1 MSTPPPVTPPSP
13 PPAAEPATRAT
24 TPDALLGTFAVLQAL
39 TGFVPVPFLDGILSR
54 KLARTMVTTV
64 AGTHSLVVPDDEV
77 RLLASEPDEG
87 LLDFLKSAAKGLL
100 LFPFRLL
107 FRAIFVVLD
116 AKEVTDL
123 VGKAY
128 VHSVLL
134 DIGFA
139 EGWYMKHG
147 AARLG
152 EAVAQVLATVDTRPT
167 NGAVSAAWGA
177 LRDKGPELLGR
188 ILEAFK
194 DKRDDVAAVEAT
206 PLGQAFAEAVKKG
219 SPSLREGLR
228 AGLARALGEPVAPE
242 GAAEGAR

>member
-1 MSTPPPVTPPSP
+1 VSTPPPAATSVTPAS
-13 PPAAEPATRAT
+13 PPAA
-24 TPDALLGTFAVLQAL
+24 TPDALLGTFALLQAL

-116 AKEVTDL
+116 AKEITDL

-134 DIGFA
+134 DIGFG

-152 EAVAQVLATVDTRPT
+152 EAVTQVLATVDTRPT
-167 NGAVSAAWGA
+167 NGAVTAAWRA
-177 LRDKGPELLGR
+177 LREKGPELLGR

-194 DKRDDVAAVEAT
+194 DKRDDVAAAEAT
-206 PLGQAFAEAVKKG
+206 PLGEAFAEAVKKG
-219 SPSLREGLR
+219 SPSLREALR
-228 AGLARALGEPVAPE
+228 AGLARALGEAVVVP
-242 GAAEGAR
+242 GA

>member
-1 MSTPPPVTPPSP
+1 MN
-13 PPAAEPATRAT
+13 T

-54 KLARTMVTTV
+54 KLAHTMVTTV

-77 RLLASEPDEG
+77 GLLTSEPDEG
-87 LLDFLKSAAKGLL
+87 FFAYLKSAAKGLL

-107 FRAIFVVLD
+107 FRAIFMVLD
-116 AKEVTDL
+116 AKEVADL

-128 VHSVLL
+128 VQSVLL
-134 DIGFA
+134 DIGFG

-167 NGAVSAAWGA
+167 NGAVKAAWSA
-177 LRDKGPELLGR
+177 LRDKGPALLGR
-188 ILEAFK
+188 ILTAFRA
-194 DKRDDVAAVEAT
+194 KRDDVAALEAT
-206 PLGQAFAEAVKKG
+206 PLGEAFAEAVKKG
-219 SPSLREGLR
+219 DPSLRETLR
-228 AGLARALGEPVAPE
+228 AGLARALGEAVE
-242 GAAEGAR
+242 VAAEVAR